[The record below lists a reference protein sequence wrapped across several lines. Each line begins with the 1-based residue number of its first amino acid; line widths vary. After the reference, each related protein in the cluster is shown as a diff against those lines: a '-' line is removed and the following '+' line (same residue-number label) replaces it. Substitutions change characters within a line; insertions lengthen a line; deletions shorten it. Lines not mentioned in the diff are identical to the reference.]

1 MIFRIITLSLLILS
15 SINASA
21 VKLELIELCEGL
33 SPSVYRNPPD
43 TSKVALIKVCIPTE
57 EAFFEGQVISSR
69 KVEKEGNHNN
79 MFWIVVAEG
88 TDKLTVHCE
97 GYEPLEATFPPLKSL
112 FTYYMEIA
120 PEGGKQ
126 TSTPDQR

>member
-69 KVEKEGNHNN
+69 KVEKEG
-79 MFWIVVAEG
+79 